1 MRRIFFL
8 FLLAFCF
15 TINANAQLFEPA
27 EEEDT
32 TAATSAADEELFM
45 EPEDLYDEMFND
57 YDDKIHLPEDNEGVF
72 NKSAD
77 KVVDAIKK
85 IENFNALNKKKTE
98 EEIEEEEKLLE
109 GKIKVGL
116 TKGSFL
122 FFKDIL
128 GRTKCAF
135 GVTVRSEINKTINNL
150 TFRLVYPDDN
160 RFAFIF
166 RNLKPNT
173 AEEHFITTDGDIC
186 FYIDGT
192 PHIDLNKCRIHNV
205 REDECVKML
214 EWDPNI
220 ETPDASKHPYFK

>member
-8 FLLAFCF
+8 FIFAICF
-15 TINANAQLFEPA
+15 SINANAQLFDPT
-27 EEEDT
+27 EEENDT
-32 TAATSAADEELFM
+32 TNQETQAIDA
-45 EPEDLYDEMFND
+45 EDLYDEMFND
-57 YDDKIHLPEDNEGVF
+57 YDDRIYSPEDDDGVF
-72 NKSAD
+72 NKSANTI
-77 KVVDAIKK
+77 VDTIKK
-85 IENFNALNKKKTE
+85 IENFNTPKE
-98 EEIEEEEKLLE
+98 EEIETPEEEAVLLE

-135 GVTVRSEINKTINNL
+135 GVTLKSEINKNINNI

-166 RNLKPNT
+166 RNIKPNT
-173 AEEHFITTDGDIC
+173 AEEHFITTDGSIC

-192 PHIDLNKCRIHNV
+192 PHIDLNKCRIHGV
-205 REDECVKML
+205 TEDECVKML

-220 ETPDASKHPYFK
+220 ETPDSSKHPYF